1 MEKKS
6 AFIMVSLLGGL
17 LVYGV
22 ARHLDGSAVA
32 APDVSGQEAAELLR
46 LREQVREL
54 EVSAALSERLA
65 REAQVTAR
73 AAQAVVVAPRVEALP
88 APEPSP
94 SGARPPGEEGEGP
107 ASGEPTPEEMV
118 ARLDARFFGEAVDPA
133 WSRDATPR
141 AERLGV
147 LLPRG
152 ARVVSLEC
160 RSSMCRLEMSHPDLE
175 SFQGFVR
182 DGLLG
187 EANTWDGAFMAALKS
202 APGRPG
208 GVEAVAYLAR
218 SGVRLA
224 PDALGGP

>member
-6 AFIMVSLLGGL
+6 AFVIVGLLGGL

-22 ARHLDGSAVA
+22 ARHLDGSAVD
-32 APDVSGQEAAELLR
+32 APAVSGGPEAAELRR

-54 EVSAALSERLA
+54 EVSAARSERLA

-73 AAQAVVVAPRVEALP
+73 AAQAVVAPRVEALP
-88 APEPSP
+88 ALEPA
-94 SGARPPGEEGEGP
+94 SGDARPPGEEGQRP
-107 ASGEPTPEEMV
+107 APEEPTPDEVV
-118 ARLDARFFGEAVDPA
+118 ARLDARFFGEGVDPA

-141 AERLGV
+141 AERLGG

-175 SFQGFVR
+175 SFQGFLR

-187 EANTWDGAFMAALKS
+187 EANTWDGAFMATLKS

-218 SGVRLA
+218 SGVSLT
-224 PDALGGP
+224 PDALEGP